1 MKRIPQICI
10 LAALA
15 LLAAS
20 CGGNSTLDDTEAAVV
35 LTVDVVEYNPEIDIC
50 LTAGIDVTIEDMT
63 VMSNPKSPGQDL
75 GSNNDVNI
83 TRWVITPSRSDGGAT
98 ASPEWAI
105 DQGIFVPAGGEA
117 NLENWRVFP
126 AEYFLQLPLSNL
138 LPENGGFDP
147 ETGNRN
153 IRQTLRLQMFG
164 RTVSGKAVSTVPIN
178 IAFNFYC
185 FSP

>member
-35 LTVDVVEYNPEIDIC
+35 LTVEVEEYNPEIDIC
-50 LTAGIDVTIEDMT
+50 GAAGIDVAIAEMN
-63 VMSNPKSPGQDL
+63 VLSNPKEPGGVL
-75 GSNNDVNI
+75 GPANDVNI
-83 TRWVITPSRSDGGAT
+83 TRWVITPARSDGGTT
-98 ASPEWAI
+98 ASPQWAI
-105 DQGIFVPAGGEA
+105 DQGVFVPAGGEA

-147 ETGNRN
+147 ETGNTN
-153 IRQTLRLQMFG
+153 IRQTLRLEMFG
-164 RTVSGKAVSTVPIN
+164 RTVSGKAVSTVPVN
-178 IAFNFYC
+178 IAFNFFC
-185 FSP
+185 VSP

>member
-1 MKRIPQICI
+1 MNRIPQICI

-20 CGGNSTLDDTEAAVV
+20 CGGNSTLDDTESAVM
-35 LTVDVVEYNPEIDIC
+35 LTVEVEEYNPEIDIC
-50 LTAGIDVTIEDMT
+50 GAAGIDVTISEMN
-63 VMSNPKSPGQDL
+63 VMSRPKEPGGTL
-75 GSNNDVNI
+75 GPAQDVNI
-83 TRWVITPSRSDGGAT
+83 TRWVITPSRSDGGTT

-105 DQGIFVPAGGEA
+105 DQGVYVPAGGDTK
-117 NLENWRVFP
+117 LENWRVFP

-147 ETGNRN
+147 ETGQTN
-153 IRQTLRLQMFG
+153 IRQTLQLQMFG

-178 IAFNFYC
+178 IAFNFFC
-185 FSP
+185 VSP

>member
-20 CGGNSTLDDTEAAVV
+20 CGGNSTLDDTESAVL
-35 LTVDVVEYNPEIDIC
+35 LTVEVELYNPEVDIC
-50 LTAGIDVTIEDMT
+50 NSAGVDVTIDTMN
-63 VMSNPKSPGQDL
+63 VFSNPKEPGGTLSPAQ
-75 GSNNDVNI
+75 DVNI
-83 TRWVITPSRSDGGAT
+83 TRWVIRPSRSDGGTT

-105 DQGIFVPAGGEA
+105 DQGIYVPAGGEV

-126 AEYFLQLPLSNL
+126 AEYFLLLPLSNL

-147 ETGNRN
+147 ETGHTN
-153 IRQTLRLQMFG
+153 IRQTLELEMFG
-164 RTVSGKAVSTVPIN
+164 RTVSGKAVSTVPIT
-178 IAFNFYC
+178 IAFNFFC
-185 FSP
+185 VSP

>member
-1 MKRIPQICI
+1 MKRIPQLCI

-20 CGGNSTLDDTEAAVV
+20 CGGNSTLDDSESAVV
-35 LTVDVVEYNPEIDIC
+35 ISVQVTEYNPEIDIC
-50 LTAGIDVTIEDMT
+50 GAAGVDVTVSNMT
-63 VMSNPKSPGQDL
+63 VSSAPKVPGGVL

-83 TRWVITPSRSDGGAT
+83 TRWEITPVRSDGGTT

-105 DQGIFVPAGGEA
+105 DQGVYVPAGGQTD
-117 NLENWRVFP
+117 LLNWRVYP

-138 LPENGGFDP
+138 LPENGGYDP
-147 ETGNRN
+147 ETGQRN
-153 IRQTLRLQMFG
+153 IRQTLRVQLFG
-164 RTVSGKAVSTVPIN
+164 QTISGKAVASTPVN

-185 FSP
+185 YSP

>member
-1 MKRIPQICI
+1 MKRIPQLCI

-35 LTVDVVEYNPEIDIC
+35 ISVEVELYNPEIDIC
-50 LTAGIDVTIEDMT
+50 TTAGFDVAIERMN
-63 VMSNPKSPGQDL
+63 VMSNPKAPGTVL

-83 TRWVITPSRSDGGAT
+83 TRWVITPARSDGGTT
-98 ASPEWAI
+98 ASPEWVI
-105 DQGIFVPAGGEA
+105 DQGVYVPAGGTTD
-117 NLENWRVFP
+117 LENWRVFP
-126 AEYFLQLPLSNL
+126 AEYFQLPPLSNL

-153 IRQTLRLQMFG
+153 IRQTLRVQLFG
-164 RTVSGKAVSTVPIN
+164 QTVSGKAVSSVPVN

>member
-1 MKRIPQICI
+1 MKRITQICL

-35 LTVDVVEYNPEIDIC
+35 LTVEVELYNPEIDIC
-50 LTAGIDVTIEDMT
+50 GLAGVDVAIETMN
-63 VMSNPKSPGQDL
+63 VLSNPKVPGGTL
-75 GSNNDVNI
+75 GPANDVNI
-83 TRWVITPSRSDGGAT
+83 TRWVITPVRSDGGTT

-105 DQGIFVPAGGEA
+105 DQGIYVPANGEA

-126 AEYFLQLPLSNL
+126 AEYFLLLPLSNL

-147 ETGNRN
+147 ETGQTN
-153 IRQTLRLQMFG
+153 IRQTLRLEMFG
-164 RTVSGKAVSTVPIN
+164 RTVSGKAVSTVPVN
-178 IAFNFYC
+178 IAFNFFC
-185 FSP
+185 VSP

>member
-1 MKRIPQICI
+1 MKRIPQLCI

-20 CGGNSTLDDTEAAVV
+20 CGGNTTLDDTESAVV
-35 LTVDVVEYNPEIDIC
+35 ITVQVEEYNPEIDIC
-50 LTAGIDVTIEDMT
+50 GAAGLDVAVSKMT
-63 VMSNPKSPGQDL
+63 VFSNPKSPGTIL
-75 GSNNDVNI
+75 NSNSDVNI
-83 TRWVITPSRSDGGAT
+83 TRWVITPSRADGGTT
-98 ASPEWAI
+98 ASPQWAI
-105 DQGIFVPAGGEA
+105 DQGVYVPAGSSTD
-117 NLENWRVFP
+117 LENWRVYP

-147 ETGNRN
+147 ETGQRN
-153 IRQTLRLQMFG
+153 IRQSLRVQLFG
-164 RTVSGKAVSTVPIN
+164 QTVSGKAVASTPVN

>member
-20 CGGNSTLDDTEAAVV
+20 CGGNSTLDDTESAVV
-35 LTVDVVEYNPEIDIC
+35 LTVDIEEYNPEIDIC
-50 LTAGIDVTIEDMT
+50 GSAGLDVAITRMS
-63 VMSNPKSPGQDL
+63 VASNPKVPGGTL

-83 TRWVITPSRSDGGAT
+83 TRWVITPTRSDGGTT

-105 DQGIFVPAGGEA
+105 DQGVFVPAGGDA
-117 NLENWRVFP
+117 DLENWRVFP
-126 AEYFLQLPLSNL
+126 AEYFLVLPLSNL
-138 LPENGGFDP
+138 LIENGGVDP

-153 IRQTLRLQMFG
+153 IRQTLRLEMFG
-164 RTVSGKAVSTVPIN
+164 HTVSGKAVSTVPVN
-178 IAFNFYC
+178 IAFNFFC
-185 FSP
+185 VSP

>member
-20 CGGNSTLDDTEAAVV
+20 CGGNSTLDDTESAVM
-35 LTVDVVEYNPEIDIC
+35 LTVDVEAYDPEIDIC
-50 LTAGIDVTIEDMT
+50 DPEQFDVIIGTMH
-63 VMSNPKSPGQDL
+63 VYSNPKEPGGTL
-75 GSNNDVNI
+75 GPAQDVNI

-98 ASPEWAI
+98 ASPEWSI
-105 DQGIFVPAGGEA
+105 DQGIYVPAAGDVD
-117 NLENWRVFP
+117 LENWRVYP
-126 AEYFLQLPLSNL
+126 AEYFLLLPLSNL

-147 ETGNRN
+147 ETGQTN
-153 IRQTLRLQMFG
+153 IRQTLQLEMFG

-178 IAFNFYC
+178 IAFNFFC
-185 FSP
+185 VSP

>member
-1 MKRIPQICI
+1 MKRIPQLCI

-15 LLAAS
+15 LVAVS

-35 LTVDVVEYNPEIDIC
+35 ITVAVDQYNPDIDIC
-50 LTAGIDVTIEDMT
+50 TMAGIDVAIDDMS
-63 VMSNPKSPGQDL
+63 VSSAPKTPGMIL

-83 TRWVITPSRSDGGAT
+83 TRWVITPSRSDGGTT
-98 ASPEWAI
+98 ASPEWVI
-105 DQGIFVPAGGEA
+105 DQGVYVPAGGTTD
-117 NLENWRVFP
+117 LENWRVYP
-126 AEYFLQLPLSNL
+126 AEYFQLAPLSSL

-153 IRQTLRLQMFG
+153 IRQTLRVQLFG
-164 RTVSGKAVSTVPIN
+164 QTVSGKAVSSVPIN

>member
-1 MKRIPQICI
+1 MNRIPQICI

-20 CGGNSTLDDTEAAVV
+20 CGGNSTLDDTESAVV
-35 LTVDVVEYNPEIDIC
+35 LTVEIEEYNPEIDIC
-50 LTAGIDVTIEDMT
+50 GAAGIDVAISQMN
-63 VMSNPKSPGQDL
+63 VKSRPKEPGGTL
-75 GSNNDVNI
+75 GPAQDVNI
-83 TRWVITPSRSDGGAT
+83 TRWVITPSRSDGGTT

-105 DQGIFVPAGGEA
+105 DQGVYVPAGGEA

-126 AEYFLQLPLSNL
+126 AEYFLLLPLSNL

-147 ETGNRN
+147 ETGQTN
-153 IRQTLRLQMFG
+153 IRQTLQLEMFG
-164 RTVSGKAVSTVPIN
+164 RTVSGKAVSTEPIN

-185 FSP
+185 VSP

>member
-20 CGGNSTLDDTEAAVV
+20 CGGNSTLDDTESAVL
-35 LTVDVVEYNPEIDIC
+35 LTVEVELYNPEVDIC
-50 LTAGIDVTIEDMT
+50 NGAGVDVTIDTMN
-63 VMSNPKSPGQDL
+63 VFSNPKEPGGIL
-75 GSNNDVNI
+75 GPAQDVNI
-83 TRWVITPSRSDGGAT
+83 TRWVIRPSRSDGGST

-105 DQGIFVPAGGEA
+105 DQGIYIPAGGEV

-126 AEYFLQLPLSNL
+126 AEYFLLLPLSSL
-138 LPENGGFDP
+138 FPENGGVDP

-153 IRQTLRLQMFG
+153 IRQTLELEMFG
-164 RTVSGKAVSTVPIN
+164 RTVSGKAVSTVPIT
-178 IAFNFYC
+178 IAFNFFC